1 MISARWE
8 VRWGV
13 RWLDKETEPQR
24 NRAPLDTTLTV
35 LDESGEE
42 LLVLEVLVVLL
53 EEGLGLATSS
63 GPSGSGGA
71 YLGRGEEL
79 ESGELVTTLLES
91 GDDLADE
98 SGVSCGEGGSGQ
110 DIPSLDTVGPGV
122 SGRTGSW
129 IRRSRRHA
137 KSERRVPCTHL
148 IMM

>member
-53 EEGLGLATSS
+53 EEGLGLGRRS
-63 GPSGSGGA
+63 GPSGGTH
-71 YLGRGEEL
+71 LGRGEEL

-98 SGVSCGEGGSGQ
+98 SGVSCGEGESGQ
-110 DIPSLDTVGPGV
+110 DIPSLDTVRPGV

-129 IRRSRRHA
+129 LRRSRRHA
-137 KSERRVPCTHL
+137 KTSAAFLALT
-148 IMM
+148 